1 MEECANCVQFSRP
14 CTGEVAWRGGLAT
27 YIVQSWQG
35 EENRMTLFFLRDRIG
50 SGGITHSGDPLHTF
64 HRSNKICITQ
74 EATSINHCSMSG
86 SANLSNSCCS
96 QSKHTEQERA
106 EDQSMEVTMIRVHV

>member
-1 MEECANCVQFSRP
+1 M
-14 CTGEVAWRGGLAT
+14 
-27 YIVQSWQG
+27 
-35 EENRMTLFFLRDRIG
+35 G
-50 SGGITHSGDPLHTF
+50 SGRITHSGDPLHTF

-74 EATSINHCSMSG
+74 EATSISHCSMSG

-96 QSKHTEQERA
+96 QRKHTEQERA